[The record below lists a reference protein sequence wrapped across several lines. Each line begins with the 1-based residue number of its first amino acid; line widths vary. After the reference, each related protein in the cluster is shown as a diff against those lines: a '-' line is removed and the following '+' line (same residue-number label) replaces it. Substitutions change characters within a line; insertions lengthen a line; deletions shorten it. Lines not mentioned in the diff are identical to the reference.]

1 MNKNLIPA
9 IIITVICKLL
19 ALIAIL
25 GFVLFM
31 ITFTGKLACLWLLW
45 LLLAVDFI
53 PTYEIK
59 TQPTDTP
66 KETKND

>member
-31 ITFTGKLACLWLLW
+31 VTFTGKLACLWLLW

-53 PTYEIK
+53 PTYEFK
-59 TQPTDTP
+59 RELP
-66 KETKND
+66 KQDDKEKKE

>member
-1 MNKNLIPA
+1 MSKNWIPA

-19 ALIAIL
+19 ALVAIL

-31 ITFTGKLACLWLLW
+31 VTFTGKLACLWLLW

-53 PTYEIK
+53 PTYEFK
-59 TQPTDTP
+59 TQPTDTT
-66 KETKND
+66 KENKND